1 MSNSMTSRLATSRG
15 GAVLLGIVAA
25 LIAAILLTVYI
36 THYRSSVKSDSAPAS
51 VLVAKRLIPAGTSGS
66 EIGTKQLYTVASVP
80 RDRVLVG
87 AITDPSGLNGVVT
100 SRDIFPGQQITSDDV
115 ATSDTATAGVL
126 SSALKASQRALLIQL
141 DPLNA
146 DLANL
151 RTGDHVDIYQQVTTS
166 SGTII
171 KLFRSNVPILQVGTG
186 GTTAQ
191 GTPAGQIVLDV
202 PSRDSADFLFAAKHT
217 ELSLV
222 LRPASGASPT
232 PPTTANN
239 QTMLQFSHTH

>member
-25 LIAAILLTVYI
+25 LVAAILLTVYI

-51 VLVAKRLIPAGTSGS
+51 VLIAKRLIPAGTSGS

-80 RDRVLVG
+80 RDRVLIG
-87 AITDPSGLNGVVT
+87 AITDPAGLNGIVT
-100 SRDIFPGQQITSDDV
+100 SRDIFPGQQLTTDDV
-115 ATSDTATAGVL
+115 ATSDTGTTGNL
-126 SSALKASQRALLIQL
+126 SSALKASERAVLIQL
-141 DPLNA
+141 DALNA
-146 DLANL
+146 NLSNL
-151 RTGDHVDIYQQVTTS
+151 RTGDHVDIYQQVTSS

-171 KLFRSNVPILQVGTG
+171 KLFRSNIPVLQVSTG
-186 GTTAQ
+186 GTTDQ
-191 GTPAGQIVLDV
+191 GTAAGEIVLDV
-202 PSRDSADFLFAAKHT
+202 PSRDAADFLFAAKHT

-232 PPTTANN
+232 PPTTANR
-239 QTMLQFSHTH
+239 QSMLQFSHTH